1 MIAIIKTTI
10 SRETGQVIREEV
22 VKQVDMSEDEYF
34 RSLVEVLGNR
44 FLREYKNKGGERVED
59 SGMAEKKAL

>member
-1 MIAIIKTTI
+1 MIAIVKTTI

-22 VKQVDMSEDEYF
+22 VKQVDM
-34 RSLVEVLGNR
+34 G
-44 FLREYKNKGGERVED
+44 RVED

>member
-34 RSLVEVLGNR
+34 RPLVEVLGNR
-44 FLREYKNKGGERVED
+44 FLREYENKGGERVED

>member
-22 VKQVDMSEDEYF
+22 IKQVDMSEDEYF

-44 FLREYKNKGGERVED
+44 FLREYENKGGERVED
-59 SGMAEKKAL
+59 SEMAEKKAL